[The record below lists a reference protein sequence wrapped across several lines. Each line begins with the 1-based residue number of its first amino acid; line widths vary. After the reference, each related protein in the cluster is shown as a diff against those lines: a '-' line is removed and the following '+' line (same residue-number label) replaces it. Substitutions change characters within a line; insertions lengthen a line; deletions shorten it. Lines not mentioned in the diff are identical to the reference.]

1 MAKPP
6 GFDLGQTLQQAVALH
21 QQGRLDEA
29 DKLYSRVLKA
39 DRNQFD
45 ALHLS
50 GMLNHQRGKAGE
62 AFRLVSAALKVNPRS
77 PDALANL
84 GMVLVALKRAEE
96 GLASV
101 DKALAIAPGHVEALN
116 TRGNVLL
123 ELKRPAEAVAAFDKV
138 VAAAP
143 RHLMALINRG
153 NARAEAGEPDKA
165 IADYDAALALAPGHP
180 LALYNRGNA
189 LRALGRNAEAI
200 ASYDRALSVMPQ
212 HSGALRNR
220 GLALAALNRHQEAVA
235 SFAQAIVLKPDD
247 ADAHF
252 DTAMSLLTLGDYP
265 RGFAEYEWRWKRA
278 GMNAKPRFRQ
288 PLWLGETPLGSKT
301 ILLHAE
307 QGLGDTIQF
316 VRYATL
322 LARGGARVLLEVQP
336 ELKDLLSQIEGAAG
350 VFTRG
355 ETLPNFDV
363 QCPLMS
369 LPLALKT
376 TPQTIPAEGPY
387 LRADAARLVTWK
399 PELDTL
405 AAPRVAIAW
414 SGRATH
420 INDRNRSLT
429 LAALEPLLAL
439 SNVRFV
445 SIQRDPRPAD
455 AERLAAD
462 PRILHLGDRLE
473 DFSDT
478 AAVLA
483 LTDLLIAVDT
493 SVLHL
498 AGALGRPAWGMIPFQ
513 PDWRWGLAGNAT
525 SWYPGMELF
534 RQPEPGDWTNVIN
547 QMTEKLASA
556 GAPVP

>member
-1 MAKPP
+1 MKLRRPNRDTVIYP
-6 GFDLGQTLQQAVALH
+6 AVAYPTYEMGAVLAGLGRIVLRPTSFRLTSTVH
-21 QQGRLDEA
+21 HLEQVCWRAVPIILLITFLIGCIIAQQGIFHFRKFGAESYVVDMVGIL
-29 DKLYSRVLKA
+29 VLREIGVLIVA
-39 DRNQFD
+39 IMVAGR
-45 ALHLS
+45 S
-50 GMLNHQRGKAGE
+50 GSSYTAE
-62 AFRLVSAALKVNPRS
+62 
-77 PDALANL
+77 L
-84 GMVLVALKRAEE
+84 GSMMVT
-96 GLASV
+96 
-101 DKALAIAPGHVEALN
+101 DQI
-116 TRGNVLL
+116 
-123 ELKRPAEAVAAFDKV
+123 
-138 VAAAP
+138 
-143 RHLMALINRG
+143 
-153 NARAEAGEPDKA
+153 
-165 IADYDAALALAPGHP
+165 
-180 LALYNRGNA
+180 NA

-387 LRADAARLVTWK
+387 LRADAARLATWK
-399 PELDTL
+399 PELDKL